1 MIQNTRTALI
11 TGASS
16 GIGAEFARQL
26 ARRGWSLVLVA
37 RRLERL
43 EQLAAELEKQHGV
56 AVQAWQADLT
66 QPDEIV
72 RVAQRLSAMP
82 QIAMLINNAGFDT
95 NTPFAKSDILRE
107 LDMVRLHVD
116 ATMQL
121 SRAALPSMLAARYGA
136 IINVSSLGA
145 LVPTPGHAAYCA
157 SKAALITFSETL
169 QLELHGTGVR
179 VQALCPGLTCSEFH
193 DTAAFA
199 DFDRSYF
206 PEHFW
211 MSAAEVVSTS
221 LHCLE
226 CGRVVCVPGRANR
239 MLATCSRIGL
249 APLLWR
255 ALAAMPRRRS

>member
-26 ARRGWSLVLVA
+26 AARGWSLVLVA

-43 EQLAAELEKQHGV
+43 ERLAAELKERHGIS
-56 AVQAWQADLT
+56 AEAWQADLA
-66 QPDEIV
+66 QPDEIE

-82 QIAMLINNAGFDT
+82 QVAMLINNAGVDT

-116 ATMQL
+116 ATIQL

-179 VQALCPGLTCSEFH
+179 VQALCPGLTRSEFH

-199 DFDRSYF
+199 DFDPSYF
-206 PEHFW
+206 PERFW
-211 MSAAEVVSTS
+211 ASAADVVSTS
-221 LHCLE
+221 LRCLE
-226 CGRVVCVPGRANR
+226 RGRVVCVPGRANR
-239 MLATCSRIGL
+239 VLAACGRLGL

-255 ALAAMPRRRS
+255 ALAAMPRRR